1 MVNPQTHTSS
11 VVIAC
16 SLGFLQ
22 STLRWGQV
30 LQNLNVEVMDM
41 PDPFSASVFSRH
53 NLALHALLLENQ
65 PWFCARDIGRL
76 MGVHLSER
84 MVNKLDKDQRRVFWI
99 EYFRQPEKQLM
110 LSESGVYALLV
121 YHYVPE
127 NRLLREWL
135 THQVVPALRDAE
147 PSGHSDR
154 PMLSLLDWPEM
165 SLSLLHWQDESWI
178 RLRDM
183 PYLLSHPPQR
193 RVTGPKSLWR
203 LAALAFQSS
212 KRKYGKCMND
222 WSS

>member
-1 MVNPQTHTSS
+1 
-11 VVIAC
+11 
-16 SLGFLQ
+16 
-22 STLRWGQV
+22 
-30 LQNLNVEVMDM
+30 M
-41 PDPFSASVFSRH
+41 PDPFSVTVFSRH

-84 MVNKLDKDQRRVFWI
+84 MVNKLDKDQRRILGI

-121 YHYVPE
+121 YHYVPG

-147 PSGHSDR
+147 HSGHSDR

-165 SLSLLHWQDESWI
+165 SLSLLHWQNEGWI

-183 PYLLSHPPQR
+183 PYLLSDHTPRKAMATKP
-193 RVTGPKSLWR
+193 LWR
-203 LAALAFQSS
+203 RLVQAFQSS
-212 KRKYGKCMND
+212 KHSMG
-222 WSS
+222 

>member
-16 SLGFLQ
+16 SLGFLK
-22 STLRWGQV
+22 STLRWGQA
-30 LQNLNVEVMDM
+30 LQYLNVEVMDM
-41 PDPFSASVFSRH
+41 PDPFSVTVFSRH

-84 MVNKLDKDQRRVFWI
+84 MVNKLDKDQRRVLWI

-121 YHYVPE
+121 YHYVPG

-147 PSGHSDR
+147 HLGPSDR

-183 PYLLSHPPQR
+183 PYLLSDHPQR
-193 RVTGPKSLWR
+193 GVAGATSLWR
-203 LAALAFQSS
+203 RLAQAFQSL
-212 KRKYGKCMND
+212 RRRYGKCMND